1 MRRRT
6 LDEDEV
12 MPKPPSPRR
21 RILLTLPDLA
31 LGGGQRIVL
40 NYLAHRDRSTFDVRV
55 LTLRPRPDDMA
66 DEVAATGVPV
76 TCLQPEPGG
85 RPAAARRLTAL
96 LRRHRIEVVHPHGPD
111 DRELVLA
118 PAL

>member
-40 NYLAHRDRSTFDVRV
+40 NYLTHRDESAFDVRV
-55 LTLRPRPDDMA
+55 LTLRPRPDDLA
-66 DEVAATGVPV
+66 DEVAAAGVPV
-76 TCLQPEPGG
+76 SCLQPGSGG
-85 RPAAARRLTAL
+85 QLDAVRRLTAL
-96 LRRHRIEVVHPHGPD
+96 LRRDRIEVVHPHGPD
-111 DRELVLA
+111 DR
-118 PAL
+118 